1 MSYKG
6 EVFHNFHF
14 SDKIFSIQFSHSVV
28 SGSLQPHGLQHARLP
43 CPSPASGVYSHV
55 HRVSGA
61 IQPYH
66 PLSPPVFLPS
76 VFPSVRVFSSES
88 VLHIRWPKYW
98 NFSFSS
104 INPCNEYS
112 GLISFVTDW
121 FDLLAVQGTL
131 KSLLQCHSSKASI
144 LQCSAFFVVQLS
156 RPYMTIG
163 KTNSFD

>member
-43 CPSPASGVYSHV
+43 CPSPASGVYSLV

-76 VFPSVRVFSSES
+76 VFPSVRVFPSES
-88 VLHIRWPKYW
+88 VLRIRWPKYSASAASLLAMNIQDW
-98 NFSFSS
+98 F
-104 INPCNEYS
+104 PLWLT
-112 GLISFVTDW
+112 GLISLQSRGLSRVFSNAT
-121 FDLLAVQGTL
+121 VQ
-131 KSLLQCHSSKASI
+131 KHQFF
-144 LQCSAFFVVQLS
+144 SAQLS
-156 RPYMTIG
+156 L
-163 KTNSFD
+163 